1 MAETLQRDI
10 DSLTLLTLANTGGMT
25 IVGRRSIEGLVDRSA
40 VQRSGAAASSGKGS
54 KGSKL

>member
-40 VQRSGAAASSGKGS
+40 VQRSGAAEPLGKVS